1 MRRPCI
7 LLLVACIG
15 VRSAAAQP
23 AAPLSDV
30 PLEDLLRLEVQDV
43 FGASER
49 LQPVTEAPSSVTI
62 ITADEI
68 ERFGYRT
75 LGDVLRGVR
84 GFYVSDDR
92 NYSYVGVRGFSRP
105 GDYNTRVLLL
115 LNGHR
120 LNDDVYDQAPI
131 GHELGI
137 DPGALDRVEIIRGP
151 ASSLYGTSAFFA
163 VVNLVTKSA
172 RPLNET
178 HVETSAGSLG
188 TIAVRGSSGAELAHG
203 VKLGFSGTVLRSSG
217 VRRLYFPAFDS
228 AGTNGGVADGL
239 DGERLGDAL
248 GTLAF
253 KDLAVTAVYGRR
265 SKDVPTASYGTVFN
279 PHDPREWTRDERV
292 IVGANVAHT
301 YGRTRLDLRSTF
313 NRYVY
318 YGEYPLPSE
327 SSTAPIINQD
337 GALGIRWSIDARVT
351 QPLPGAQT
359 VTLGTEFMNNFR
371 QNQNSVYNDPAI
383 DDLLENHSSKQG
395 AIYVQDEI
403 KLRRWLIANLGG
415 RLDRYETFKRG
426 TPRAAL
432 IVVPSANQSL
442 KYVYGRA
449 FRAPNAYELYYYAH
463 QGPEL
468 QPETIGTHEVDWEQY
483 FGSALRTSISA
494 YAYRASQLITFTQIQ
509 LADDP
514 FAYTFVNHA
523 ASTAKG
529 LEFEAEL
536 RTQTGVQLVGSYA
549 LQRAVDEGHV
559 QLTNSPKNLAKFRIS
574 APAPGRSSA
583 AFELQIIGERGT
595 IGGQTVGG
603 ATLANVNVRK
613 RVSPHVELFGLL
625 ANAFNTRYAD
635 PASDEHAFDVI
646 QQNGRTARIG
656 LRWAPWG
663 R

>member
-1 MRRPCI
+1 MRRLCI
-7 LLLVACIG
+7 LLFVACIG
-15 VRSAAAQP
+15 ARSAAAQP
-23 AAPLSDV
+23 APPLDV
-30 PLEDLLRLEVQDV
+30 PLEELLRLEVQNV

-68 ERFGYRT
+68 ARFGYRT
-75 LGDVLRGVR
+75 LGDILRSVR

-120 LNDDVYDQAPI
+120 VNDDVYDQAPI

-163 VVNLVTKSA
+163 VVNLVT
-172 RPLNET
+172 RTGQLDET

-188 TIAVRGSSGAELAHG
+188 TITVRGYSGAELANG
-203 VKLGFSGTVLRSSG
+203 IKVGFSGTVLRSSG
-217 VRRLYFPAFDS
+217 VRRLYFPAFD
-228 AGTNGGVADGL
+228 AADTNSGIADGL

-253 KDLAVTAVYGRR
+253 KDLTVTAVYGRR
-265 SKDVPTASYGTVFN
+265 TKDVPTASYGTVFN
-279 PHDPREWTRDERV
+279 PHDPQEWTLDERV
-292 IVGANVAHT
+292 IVGANVTHT

-327 SSTAPIINQD
+327 TSTTPIINQD
-337 GALGIRWSIDARVT
+337 GALGTRWSIDARVT
-351 QPLPGAQT
+351 HPLPGAQT

-371 QNQNSVYNDPAI
+371 QNQNSIYHDPAI
-383 DDLLENHSSKQG
+383 GDLLENHSSRQG
-395 AIYVQDEI
+395 AVYVQDEI

-426 TPRAAL
+426 TPRAAVIL
-432 IVVPSANQSL
+432 MPSANQSF

-449 FRAPNAYELYYYAH
+449 FRAPNAYELYYYEH
-463 QGPEL
+463 QGPDL
-468 QPETIGTHEVDWEQY
+468 QPETIGTHEIDWEQY
-483 FGSALRTSISA
+483 FGSSLRTSISA

-514 FAYTFVNHA
+514 FAYAFVNHA
-523 ASTAKG
+523 ATRAKG
-529 LEFEAEL
+529 LEFEAEF
-536 RTQTGVQLVGSYA
+536 RTETGIQLVGSYA
-549 LQRAVDEGHV
+549 VQRAVDEGDL
-559 QLTNSPKNLAKFRIS
+559 QLTNSPGNLAKFRIS

-583 AFELQIIGERGT
+583 AFELQYIGERGT
-595 IGGQTVGG
+595 LGGRSVGG
-603 ATLANVNVRK
+603 ATVANVNVRK
-613 RVSPHVELFGLL
+613 RVTPKIELFGLV
-625 ANAFNTRYAD
+625 ANAFNTRYSD

-646 QQNGRTARIG
+646 EQNGRTARIG
-656 LRWAPWG
+656 LRWAPWA

>member
-1 MRRPCI
+1 MRRLCI
-7 LLLVACIG
+7 LLFLACSG
-15 VRSAAAQP
+15 ARSAAAQP
-23 AAPLSDV
+23 APLADV
-30 PLEDLLRLEVQDV
+30 PLEELLRLEVQNV

-68 ERFGYRT
+68 ARFGYRT
-75 LGDVLRGVR
+75 LGDILRSVR

-120 LNDDVYDQAPI
+120 VNDDVYDQAPI

-163 VVNLVTKSA
+163 VVNLVT
-172 RPLNET
+172 RTGQLDET

-188 TIAVRGSSGAELAHG
+188 TITVRGYSGAELANG
-203 VKLGFSGTVLRSSG
+203 IKVGFSGTVLRSSG
-217 VRRLYFPAFDS
+217 VRRLYFPAFD
-228 AGTNGGVADGL
+228 AADTNSGIADGL

-253 KDLAVTAVYGRR
+253 KDLTVTAVYGRR
-265 SKDVPTASYGTVFN
+265 TKDVPTASYGTVFN
-279 PHDPREWTRDERV
+279 PHDPQEWTLDERV
-292 IVGANVAHT
+292 IVGANVTHT

-327 SSTAPIINQD
+327 TSTTPIINQD
-337 GALGIRWSIDARVT
+337 GALGTRWSIDARVT
-351 QPLPGAQT
+351 HPLPGAQT

-371 QNQNSVYNDPAI
+371 QNQNSIYHDPAI
-383 DDLLENHSSKQG
+383 GDLLENHSSRQG
-395 AIYVQDEI
+395 AVYVQDEI

-426 TPRAAL
+426 TPRAAVIL
-432 IVVPSANQSL
+432 MPSANQSF

-449 FRAPNAYELYYYAH
+449 FRAPNAYELYYYEH
-463 QGPEL
+463 QGPDL
-468 QPETIGTHEVDWEQY
+468 QPETIGTHEIDWEQY
-483 FGSALRTSISA
+483 FGSSLRTSISA

-514 FAYTFVNHA
+514 FAYAFVNHA
-523 ASTAKG
+523 ATRAKG
-529 LEFEAEL
+529 LEFEAEF
-536 RTQTGVQLVGSYA
+536 RTETGIQLVGSYA
-549 LQRAVDEGHV
+549 VQRAVDEGDL
-559 QLTNSPKNLAKFRIS
+559 QLTNSPGNLAKFRIS

-583 AFELQIIGERGT
+583 AFELQYIGERGT
-595 IGGQTVGG
+595 LGGRSVGG
-603 ATLANVNVRK
+603 ATVANVNVRK
-613 RVSPHVELFGLL
+613 RVTPKIELFGLV
-625 ANAFNTRYAD
+625 ANAFNTRYSD

-646 QQNGRTARIG
+646 EQNGRTARIG
-656 LRWAPWG
+656 LRWAPWA